1 MLTVFMAAMLA
12 GDLSHHNMTHV
23 VPEVSDSIVLR
34 QAVLDA
40 SSFTMLTVFMA
51 GDLSHHNM
59 THVVPEVKTDISGF
73 RSSQTNISE
82 DRQQCTMT
90 PMQKSVVAD
99 ALGTIVVAG
108 TAWIQLVD
116 GAALALV
123 EPVDSAAVPHGGQRR
138 GSLEEDDGHSLQLK
152 FE

>member
-1 MLTVFMAAMLA
+1 
-12 GDLSHHNMTHV
+12 
-23 VPEVSDSIVLR
+23 
-34 QAVLDA
+34 
-40 SSFTMLTVFMA
+40 
-51 GDLSHHNM
+51 M

>member
-23 VPEVSDSIVLR
+23 VPEVK
-34 QAVLDA
+34 A
-40 SSFTMLTVFMA
+40 
-51 GDLSHHNM
+51 
-59 THVVPEVKTDISGF
+59 DISEF
-73 RSSQTNISE
+73 RSSPTNISE

-99 ALGTIVVAG
+99 ALGTILVAG

-116 GAALALV
+116 GAAFALV
-123 EPVDSAAVPHGGQRR
+123 EPVDSAAVPMVVKGMAH
-138 GSLEEDDGHSLQLK
+138 LK
-152 FE
+152 KMMVLSGFNW